1 VRVEVALLL
10 LQQARGRA
18 RVADESNGESQCFF
32 FFVLIFLFGI
42 EPCPPSSFPAAAM
55 VGTIPA
61 GLPELLAELEDH
73 TPTVSRGEG
82 RGERGESASTHT
94 HAGDPRRLFP
104 LSLPLA
110 LPPSTLLSLSPRPS
124 SI

>member
-1 VRVEVALLL
+1 M
-10 LQQARGRA
+10 
-18 RVADESNGESQCFF
+18 FF
-32 FFVLIFLFGI
+32 FLRSHFLFGI

-94 HAGDPRRLFP
+94 HTHTHAGDPRRLFP

-110 LPPSTLLSLSPRPS
+110 RPPSTLLSLSPRPS